1 MIQALI
7 QRWLAGQ
14 DPSAPEARQ
23 KCGARAGMVGIL
35 LNTLLCLGKLAAGM
49 ITGSVAIVAD
59 ALNNLSDAA
68 SSVITLV
75 GFRLAGQAADEE
87 HPFGHGRMEY
97 LTGLV
102 VSMAILLMGFELGK
116 SSVEKLIHPE
126 DLDFSWLA
134 AAILAAAVLVK
145 LWMYRFNRAVGRA
158 ISSQAVEA
166 TAADSL
172 SDAAATAVVPV
183 SYTHLTLPT
192 IYSV

>member
-102 VSMAILLMGFELGK
+102 VSMAILLMGFGK
-116 SSVEKLIHPE
+116 KLCGKADPPGGTG
-126 DLDFSWLA
+126 LLLA
-134 AAILAAAVLVK
+134 
-145 LWMYRFNRAVGRA
+145 GRGH
-158 ISSQAVEA
+158 SGGGRPGQAV
-166 TAADSL
+166 D
-172 SDAAATAVVPV
+172 VP
-183 SYTHLTLPT
+183 L
-192 IYSV
+192 

>member
-49 ITGSVAIVAD
+49 LTGSVAIVAD

-126 DLDFSWLA
+126 ELDFSWLA
-134 AAILAAAVLVK
+134 AAILLLLA
-145 LWMYRFNRAVGRA
+145 GRGH
-158 ISSQAVEA
+158 SGGGRPGQAV
-166 TAADSL
+166 D
-172 SDAAATAVVPV
+172 VPLQPCRRPG
-183 SYTHLTLPT
+183 HLLPGGGGHRR
-192 IYSV
+192 

>member
-134 AAILAAAVLVK
+134 AAILAAASERGIEEMEL
-145 LWMYRFNRAVGRA
+145 A
-158 ISSQAVEA
+158 
-166 TAADSL
+166 
-172 SDAAATAVVPV
+172 
-183 SYTHLTLPT
+183 
-192 IYSV
+192 

>member
-75 GFRLAGQAADEE
+75 GFRLAGGPGPRRGAPPPPPAN
-87 HPFGHGRMEY
+87 G
-97 LTGLV
+97 
-102 VSMAILLMGFELGK
+102 
-116 SSVEKLIHPE
+116 
-126 DLDFSWLA
+126 
-134 AAILAAAVLVK
+134 
-145 LWMYRFNRAVGRA
+145 
-158 ISSQAVEA
+158 
-166 TAADSL
+166 
-172 SDAAATAVVPV
+172 VPDRPCGV
-183 SYTHLTLPT
+183 PRHSAPAL
-192 IYSV
+192 